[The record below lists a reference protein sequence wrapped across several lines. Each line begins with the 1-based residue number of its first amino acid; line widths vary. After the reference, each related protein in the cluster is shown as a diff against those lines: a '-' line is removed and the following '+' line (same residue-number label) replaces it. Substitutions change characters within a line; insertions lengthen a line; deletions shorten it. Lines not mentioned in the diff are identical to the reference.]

1 MSTEAGM
8 NCSFFELRRKEVIN
22 RANGCR
28 IGFVDDLE
36 IDTECARLKAL
47 IIYGGFR
54 CFGLFGRKNDY
65 IIPWKN
71 IGLIGED
78 TILVDWEMPTPA
90 PKKFFG
96 GHKRRRHN

>member
-47 IIYGGFR
+47 IIYGGFSPID
-54 CFGLFGRKNDY
+54 LFIK
-65 IIPWKN
+65 
-71 IGLIGED
+71 
-78 TILVDWEMPTPA
+78 
-90 PKKFFG
+90 
-96 GHKRRRHN
+96 